1 MEIYLVAYILFNT
14 IWSSWYAIH
23 TANRSDNMPLWSELL
38 IAAVPAVITGI
49 ITYKVTAKSQLNK
62 NSDIIKEL
70 KESNER
76 AFNAIKDDIGRGTFT
91 SATLTEQHKNLQEEI
106 TRDFSAIQKR
116 YEKEDAAYDKYSRQQ
131 IDIEGA
137 VRAYLEEYKRL
148 IAANTD
154 MSSRIIRL
162 EIEIEELKK
171 QQQHNQSQEQTIHK
185 GMSR

>member
-1 MEIYLVAYILFNT
+1 MEIYLIVYLLFNT

-116 YEKEDAAYDKYSRQQ
+116 YEKEDATYDKYSRQQ
-131 IDIEGA
+131 LDTDSAIKFL
-137 VRAYLEEYKRL
+137 LEDYKRL
-148 IAANTD
+148 IGENAEKEAY
-154 MSSRIIRL
+154 IREL
-162 EIEIEELKK
+162 EQKLFQYQGKRQELDLTG
-171 QQQHNQSQEQTIHK
+171 QSQ
-185 GMSR
+185 SRGR